1 MDIDY
6 LFMRE
11 LFEFLGGAGLLAAPL
26 IYIWMKYRHR
36 AFEMNKRT
44 EIVMAAL
51 EKNGEVDVDELL
63 RKFNGSLQ
71 TPQERILQRLNWGCI
86 LTALGFGLL
95 FAVLWLDWRG
105 GLGPASLQLGML
117 ISSSTLLVGIGYL
130 VAYFLSKHVLEK
142 EAERKQQDGQA

>member
-1 MDIDY
+1 MDINY
-6 LFMRE
+6 FWGQ
-11 LFEFLGGAGLLAAPL
+11 LFELLGGAGLLATPL
-26 IYIWMKYRHR
+26 IYIWLRYRHH

-95 FAVLWLDWRG
+95 CAVLWCDWRG
-105 GLGPASLQLGML
+105 GVGPASIQMGIF
-117 ISSSTLLVGIGYL
+117 ISLSTLLVGIGCL
-130 VAYFLSKHVLEK
+130 VAYFLSRRVLEK